1 MAVALVAPGDH
12 HALAPTLITGV
23 NKGPC
28 LLYATFT
35 DCRICT
41 VCCNDH
47 GIPVMIKVDHILRKA
62 AMLSSLQEQVCC

>member
-1 MAVALVAPGDH
+1 MAVALVAPGDRY
-12 HALAPTLITGV
+12 ALAPTLITVV

-28 LLYATFT
+28 LPHTTFT

-47 GIPVMIKVDHILRKA
+47 GIPVMIKVHHILRKA